1 MDNTP
6 DAGAEVRRLESLLD
20 AARLLNSTLEL
31 KELTE
36 IILAVVRAEV
46 PVDRISVFVV
56 DRGGNTLHSLVAQ
69 EVEDFEITLPMGAGT
84 AGTVAATG
92 EILDIADAYA
102 DPRFESRFDQ
112 ILQYRTR
119 DLFALPVNNR
129 QGVIVGVLELINRQR
144 PIIAAD
150 REFLL
155 GISVYIG
162 LALQNAWAHRQVRA
176 EGQFEQELV
185 ALRDNL
191 AEAEQVSLTSEL
203 LGLVLQEI
211 SNPLAVAMGYTE
223 LARDLDLEPL
233 PDKLRTYPAKI
244 THGLDQTASAARSF
258 RRFIESEHQ
267 RSPLSLSI
275 VLTEISNLRAQ
286 EWSRLNI
293 ESALFVESVPD
304 VFASK
309 RQMELV
315 ILYLVKT
322 AERALLQSEG
332 KRELRMFLSEAGENV
347 RVEIYNNSPAAMPV
361 MQTRLSQSPFSA
373 ASAEVAAGGLDLAIT
388 ASIVQR
394 HNGRMRVEHQGAGS
408 SVILELP
415 TYSGDSATR

>member
-1 MDNTP
+1 MNTSP
-6 DAGAEVRRLESLLD
+6 DRGGEVRRLQTLLD

-31 KELTE
+31 KELTQ
-36 IILAVVRAEV
+36 IILDVVRAEV
-46 PVDRISVFVV
+46 PVNRISVFVV
-56 DRGGNTLHSLVAQ
+56 DRGRNLLHSLVAQ
-69 EVEDFEITLPMGAGT
+69 EVEGFEITLPVGT
-84 AGTVAATG
+84 GIAGTVAATG
-92 EILDIADAYA
+92 EILDIPDAYA
-102 DPRFESRFDQ
+102 DLRFDTRFDQ
-112 ILQYRTR
+112 ILKYRTN
-119 DLFALPVNNR
+119 DVFALPVYNR
-129 QGVIVGVLELINRQR
+129 QGEIVGVVELLNRER
-144 PIIAAD
+144 PITAGD

-162 LALQNAWAHRQVRA
+162 LALQNAWSHRQVRA
-176 EGQFEQELV
+176 GGQFQQELV

-223 LARDLDLEPL
+223 LARDLEPL
-233 PDKLRTYPAKI
+233 PEKLRTYLAKI

-304 VFASK
+304 VIASK

-347 RVEIYNNSPAAMPV
+347 RVEIYNSSPAAMPV

-388 ASIVQR
+388 ASIVQQ